1 MADNDEDFR
10 VIWAVDVTAGSPT
23 EAAKKARDFQTD
35 PDNIANSLFNVYRR
49 NELNKKP
56 EIIDLEV
63 SRDNI
68 H

>member
-10 VIWAVDVTAGSPT
+10 VIWAVDVTASSPI
-23 EAAKKARDFQTD
+23 EAAKKARDFKTN
-35 PDNIANSLFNVYRR
+35 PNNIANSLFNVYRR

>member
-23 EAAKKARDFQTD
+23 EAAQKARNFQTD

>member
-1 MADNDEDFR
+1 MADKEEDFR
-10 VIWAVDVTAGSPT
+10 VIWAVDVTASSPL
-23 EAAKKARDFQTD
+23 EAAKKARRFQND
-35 PDNIANSLFNVYRR
+35 PDSIANSLFNVYRR
-49 NELNKKP
+49 NEINKKP

>member
-10 VIWAVDVTAGSPT
+10 VIWAVDVTASSPI